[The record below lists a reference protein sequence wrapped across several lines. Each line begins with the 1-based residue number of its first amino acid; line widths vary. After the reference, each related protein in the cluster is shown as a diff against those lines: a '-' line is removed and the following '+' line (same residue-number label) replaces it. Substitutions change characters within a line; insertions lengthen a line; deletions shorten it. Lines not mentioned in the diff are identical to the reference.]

1 MKKFKNLVIGGIENK
16 VVNLILITVIVLA
29 LAFQGAGFLQNRML
43 TEVSNE
49 TTSKQEEALTT
60 ITSDVMGDVIDS
72 SMTRSTQLE
81 ALITDEVFHHL
92 AVRVEVLGEYART
105 LFEDPDGNPRAEYAA
120 PDPANDG
127 EIVPQLIL
135 ADGVDEEAIS
145 DKIALAANMSHMMV
159 SLFGASAETN
169 SCFIALPEGAFL
181 VVDDRS
187 ASKFSETGQPV
198 IYDCR
203 TRPWYMQ
210 AVEKGTLIFTDVEI
224 DAFTGDIGIV
234 CAMPVYADGEL
245 AAVVGSDLFLTS
257 MVTAIQDSEENGGF
271 QCVING
277 NGHVVFSPKE
287 NGEFQVVESASAAD
301 LRLNSNSE
309 LASFITDAMNGVSE
323 MRIVNLAD
331 GPYYMI
337 GCPMDTV
344 GWTLISAFSQEMAD
358 TPSQMLRD
366 SYQKIQD
373 NAAETYLAK
382 MHNYNLVIAIVLGA
396 VSLLALT
403 SALILGRKI
412 VRPLNLITKRI
423 AGLSETNVEFVME
436 DGYRTGDEIEVLAE
450 SFARLSHRTVQY
462 IEEVLR
468 ITVEKERIGTEL
480 QMANQIQ
487 ESMLPSIFPAFPER
501 SEFDIY
507 ASMDPAREVGG
518 DFYDFFLIDKD
529 HLCMVIADVSGKGVP
544 AALFMMISKII
555 IQSCAMLGRGAGE
568 ILTKTNEALC
578 SNNRM
583 EMFVTVWLGILEIST
598 GKLTASNAGHEYPAI
613 KTGDKF
619 ELLKDKH
626 GLVIGGMAGIQYKE
640 YELHLKP
647 GDKLFLYTDGVAE
660 ATRGGH
666 ELFGTKRM
674 LEALNRDPEASPYEL
689 LGNVRHAVDGFV
701 GKDEQFDDLTMMCF
715 EYIGENAEEVPEDD
729 A

>member
-60 ITSDVMGDVIDS
+60 ITSDVMGDVVDS

-81 ALITDEVFHHL
+81 ALIADEVFHHL

-234 CAMPVYADGEL
+234 CAMPVYVDGEL

-257 MVTAIQDSEENGGF
+257 MNTAIQDSEENGGF

-640 YELHLKP
+640 YELQLKP

-674 LEALNRDPEASPYEL
+674 LEALNRDPDASPYEL

>member
-29 LAFQGAGFLQNRML
+29 VAFQGASFFQNRML
-43 TEVSNE
+43 TQVSNE
-49 TTSKQEEALTT
+49 TNAKQEETLTT
-60 ITSDVMGDVIDS
+60 ITSDVMGQVVDN
-72 SMTRSTQLE
+72 SMTRTTQLE
-81 ALITDEVFHHL
+81 ALIADEVFHHL
-92 AVRVEVLGEYART
+92 AVRVEMLGQYAHT
-105 LFEDPDGNPRAEYAA
+105 LFENPEGYPRSEYAA
-120 PDPANDG
+120 PNPDDNG

-135 ADGVDEEAIS
+135 AEDTDEEAIA
-145 DKIALAANMSHMMV
+145 DKIGLAANMSDMMV

-169 SCFIALPEGAFL
+169 SCFIALPDGAFL

-187 ASKFSETGQPV
+187 ASKFSESGQPV
-198 IYDCR
+198 NYDCR
-203 TRPWYMQ
+203 TRPWYIQ
-210 AVEKGTLIFTDVEI
+210 AVEKGTLIFTDVEV

-234 CAMPVYADGEL
+234 CAMPVYVNSEL
-245 AAVVGSDLFLTS
+245 VAVVGSDLFLTS
-257 MVTAIQDSEENGGF
+257 MNAAIQESAENGGF

-277 NGHVVFSPKE
+277 IGHVVFSPNE
-287 NGEFQVVESASAAD
+287 SGEFQVVESSNAAD
-301 LRLNSNSE
+301 LRLNSNTE
-309 LASFITDAMNGVSE
+309 LAAFITDAMNGVSE

-344 GWTLISAFSQEMAD
+344 GWTLISAFSQEAAD
-358 TPSQMLRD
+358 TPSQMLKS
-366 SYQKIQD
+366 SYQDIQ
-373 NAAETYLAK
+373 NSAAETYLSQL
-382 MHNYNLVIAIVLGA
+382 HFYGIACAAVLGLL
-396 VSLLALT
+396 SLLALI
-403 SALILGRKI
+403 SALILGKKI

-423 AGLSETNVEFVME
+423 ADLSETNVEFTME

-450 SFARLSHRTVQY
+450 SFAKLSHRTVQY

-480 QMANQIQ
+480 HMANQIQ

-507 ASMDPAREVGG
+507 ATMDPAREVGG

-598 GKLTASNAGHEYPAI
+598 GKLTASNAGHEYPAM
-613 KTGDKF
+613 KTGDRF

-626 GLVIGGMAGIQYKE
+626 GLVIGGMSGIQYKE
-640 YELHLKP
+640 YELQLKP

-666 ELFGTKRM
+666 ELYGTKRM
-674 LEALNRDPEASPYEL
+674 LEALNRNPEGSPQEIL
-689 LGNVRHAVDGFV
+689 MNVRRAVDEFV
-701 GKDEQFDDLTMMCF
+701 GNDEQFDDLTMMCF
-715 EYIGENAEEVPEDD
+715 EYNGEPEE
-729 A
+729 

>member
-29 LAFQGAGFLQNRML
+29 LAFQAAGFFQNRLL

-49 TTSKQEEALTT
+49 TNAKQEEALTT
-60 ITSDVMGDVIDS
+60 ITSDVMGQVIDS
-72 SMTRSTQLE
+72 SMTRQTQLE
-81 ALITDEVFHHL
+81 ALIADEVFHHL
-92 AVRVEVLGEYART
+92 AVRVEMLGQYAHT
-105 LFEDPDGNPRAEYAA
+105 LFGDPDGNPRAEYAA
-120 PDPANDG
+120 PDPAKDG
-127 EIVPQLIL
+127 EIVAQLIL
-135 ADGVDEEAIS
+135 ADDTDEEAVA
-145 DKIALAANMSHMMV
+145 DKIGLAANMSDMMI

-169 SCFIALPEGAFL
+169 SCFIALPDGAFL

-187 ASKFSETGQPV
+187 ASKFAETGQPV

-203 TRPWYMQ
+203 TRPWYIQ
-210 AVEKGTLIFTDVEI
+210 AVEKGTLIFTDVEV

-234 CAMPVYADGEL
+234 CAMPVYVDGEL
-245 AAVVGSDLFLTS
+245 VAVVGSDLFLTS
-257 MVTAIQDSEENGGF
+257 MYAAIQESDENGGF

-277 NGHVVFSPKE
+277 NGHIVFSPKE
-287 NGEFQVVESASAAD
+287 SGEFRVVESANAAD
-301 LRLNSNSE
+301 LRLNSNAE

-323 MRIVNLAD
+323 MRVVNLAD

-337 GCPMDTV
+337 GCHMDTV
-344 GWTLISAFSQEMAD
+344 GWTLISAFSQEAAD
-358 TPSQMLRD
+358 TPSQMLRS
-366 SYQKIQD
+366 SYQDIQ
-373 NAAETYLAK
+373 NSAADVYLSR
-382 MHNYNLVIAIVLGA
+382 MNFYNIAAAIGLGVL
-396 VSLLALT
+396 SLLALI
-403 SALILGRKI
+403 SAVILGRKI
-412 VRPLNLITKRI
+412 VKPLNLITKRI
-423 AGLSETNVEFVME
+423 AELSETNVEFVME
-436 DGYRTGDEIEVLAE
+436 DEYRTDDEIEVLAE
-450 SFARLSHRTVQY
+450 SFAKLSHRTVEY
-462 IEEVLR
+462 VGEVLR
-468 ITVEKERIGTEL
+468 VTAEKERIGTEL
-480 QMANQIQ
+480 HMANQIQ

-507 ASMDPAREVGG
+507 ATMDPAREVGG

-598 GKLTASNAGHEYPAI
+598 GKLTASNAGHEYPAM
-613 KTGDKF
+613 KAGDRF

-626 GLVIGGMAGIQYKE
+626 GLVIGGMAGI
-640 YELHLKP
+640 
-647 GDKLFLYTDGVAE
+647 YTDGVAE

-674 LEALNRDPEASPYEL
+674 LEALNRDPDASTQEIL
-689 LGNVRHAVDGFV
+689 MNVRSAVDEFV
-701 GKDEQFDDLTMMCF
+701 GNDEQFDDLTMMCF
-715 EYIGENAEEVPEDD
+715 EYIGAPEE
-729 A
+729 